1 MSLIAAGGTTEETAV
16 VPNAPFFPDIRLA
29 EFRDAMRLESTVTDE
44 RGLHAL
50 EVAVF
55 DVNSQLSG
63 WSQKL
68 IADGIAELEQ
78 APAPPWYPVGAFN
91 RLYLRAVWSVAKANL
106 VERYRDYDSTN
117 SGHGKADALDPVAD
131 DYRRDASWAIADIT
145 GTRRT
150 VVELI

>member
-1 MSLIAAGGTTEETAV
+1 MSLIAAGGATENTAV
-16 VPNAPFFPDIRLA
+16 VPNAPFFPDINLG
-29 EFRDAMRLESTVTDE
+29 EFRDAMRLDSTVTDE
-44 RGLHAL
+44 RALHAL

-63 WSQKL
+63 WSQTL
-68 IADGIAELEQ
+68 IADGIANLEGV
-78 APAPPWYPVGAFN
+78 PVPPWQPSGAFS
-91 RLYLRAVWSVAKANL
+91 RLYLRAVWSMAKANL

-117 SGHGKADALDPVAD
+117 AGHGKADSMEPIAD
-131 DYRRDASWAIADIT
+131 DYRRDASWAIADLT